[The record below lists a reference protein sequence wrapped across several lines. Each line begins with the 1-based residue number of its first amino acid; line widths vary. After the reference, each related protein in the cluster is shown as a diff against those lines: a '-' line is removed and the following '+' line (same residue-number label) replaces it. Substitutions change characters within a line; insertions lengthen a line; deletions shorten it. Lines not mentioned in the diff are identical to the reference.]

1 MNLQDRKERK
11 VSYRTFVNVAG
22 IFVLLLIGGTVL
34 GTDSGADEALLTE
47 SRSITKSFGSRLKS
61 ELVAGMSEG
70 GPTAAIGVC
79 KDVAPQI
86 ASELSRHS
94 GANVSR
100 TSLRFRNPANAPEP
114 WQAEV
119 LARFETQSAG
129 ADASAPL
136 EYFEQVPD
144 GTTHYMKAI
153 RTGPV
158 CLACHGSALSDDIR
172 AALDEQ
178 YPFDR
183 ARGYQEGDIRG
194 AFSVTWPAS
203 AEKTSAITSADF
215 SEPQTWGAM
224 KNVVGVKHLYISGQP
239 DEAALIE
246 ARENGVAAV
255 INLRGA
261 DEIDWDEEAAVNA
274 LGIGYY
280 NIPIVPGDTGLD
292 AGAVAAITKLVGQY
306 KGQKILLHCSSGNRA
321 SAWLAV
327 HLVHDHGM
335 PADSAIE
342 LAKHASLT
350 KPEAETMV
358 REFLGEPTDTDT

>member
-1 MNLQDRKERK
+1 M
-11 VSYRTFVNVAG
+11 SYGDITKLAG
-22 IFVLLLIGGTVL
+22 ISAALLIGWAIPGAVL
-34 GTDSGADEALLTE
+34 AADDAQLPE
-47 SRSITKSFGSRLKS
+47 SRAIIQAFGGRLKS

-79 KDVAPQI
+79 KDTAPQI

-94 GANVSR
+94 GAKVSR

-119 LARFETQSAG
+119 LARFETQAAN
-129 ADASAPL
+129 ADAGAPL

-144 GTTHYMKAI
+144 GTTRYMKAI
-153 RTGPV
+153 RTGAA

-203 AEKTSAITSADF
+203 VEKTSAITSADF
-215 SEPQTWGAM
+215 SEPRTWGAM
-224 KNVVGVKHLYISGQP
+224 KNVVGVKHLYMSGQP
-239 DEAALIE
+239 DEAALRE
-246 ARENGVAAV
+246 AREHGVAAV
-255 INLRGA
+255 INLREP
-261 DEIDWDEEAAVNA
+261 DELDWDEEAAVNA

-280 NIPIVPGDTGLD
+280 NIPIVSGDSGLD
-292 AGAVAAITKLVGQY
+292 AGAVAAITRLVGQY
-306 KGQKILLHCSSGNRA
+306 KGQKILLHCSSGNRV

-327 HLVHDHGM
+327 HLVQDHGM
-335 PADSAIE
+335 TADSAIE
-342 LAKHASLT
+342 LAKHANMT
-350 KPEAETMV
+350 KPETETMV
-358 REFLGEPTDTDT
+358 REFLGEHKDTDT